1 MKKIILVMSLFF
13 SNALLALEVFVP
25 KANNSELEEISK
37 PQSLLKVTRPVI
49 EKKLIQINETSVF
62 YTHSQTGFQQE
73 GSGQGYDTENGLGK
87 GIFVSYERS
96 LMANNALNFNFWIN
110 QATFAE
116 PNDIGGKDI
125 EVRRALVSGLYSW
138 KWFKEDLGWHFDIGA
153 TALSQDPNSFTSNEK
168 LVPHYLALG
177 PTVAG
182 GVEYQF
188 GQTWKLKSS
197 FALSMPAMFKEYGA
211 NSGYHSLSWH
221 YLASLLVEKKINKSL
236 SFTFGFIFEG
246 EEHRF
251 DGEGERGV
259 QDAVVSYSSIA
270 VPVGV
275 SYAF

>member
-1 MKKIILVMSLFF
+1 MKKMTFAIGLFV
-13 SNALLALEVFVP
+13 SNAIFAIDAYVP
-25 KANNSELEEISK
+25 KANNPELEEISK
-37 PQSLLKVTRPVI
+37 PQSLLKVARPVI
-49 EKKLIQINETSVF
+49 EKKLIQINETAIF

-87 GIFVSYERS
+87 GIFVTYERS
-96 LMANNALNFNFWIN
+96 LITNNSLNFNLWIN

-138 KWFKEDLGWHFDIGA
+138 KWFKEELGWHFDIGV

-177 PTVAG
+177 PTVAS

-188 GQTWKLKSS
+188 GQTWKLKSN
-197 FALSMPAMFKEYGA
+197 FALSLPAMFKEYGA

-221 YLASLLVEKKINKSL
+221 YLGSLFIEKKLNKSL
-236 SFTFGFIFEG
+236 SFTFGLMLEG

-275 SYAF
+275 NYAF